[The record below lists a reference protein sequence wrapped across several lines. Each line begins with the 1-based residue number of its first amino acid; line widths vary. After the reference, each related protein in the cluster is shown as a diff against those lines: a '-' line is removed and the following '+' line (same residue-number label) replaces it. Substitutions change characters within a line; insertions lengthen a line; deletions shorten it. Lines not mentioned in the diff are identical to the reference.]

1 MDWGVEP
8 YWWRGSQQVGPAFI
22 RSFPRLETFTLV
34 VIISRW
40 AWQDGEKEMLVAI
53 VKKHTAA
60 QFEIEQSLHPE
71 WRMPIINFHRRKDS
85 IDRRKTAAILS
96 IVSLSEPFTRMLNE
110 SFAGRVSE
118 T

>member
-1 MDWGVEP
+1 MDWGLEP
-8 YWWRGSQQVGPAFI
+8 YWWRRSQQVGPAFI

-40 AWQDGEKEMLVAI
+40 AWEDGEKETLVAI

-60 QFEIEQSLHPE
+60 QLDIEQTLHPE
-71 WRMPIINFHRRKDS
+71 WRMPIINFHCRKDS
-85 IDRRKTAAILS
+85 IDWRKTAAILS
-96 IVSLSEPFTRMLNE
+96 IFALSGPFIRVLTE
-110 SFAGRVSE
+110 SSADSVSE